1 MAEFQV
7 SSCAYV
13 KMLLHAAKYPHNA
26 VNGVLLAEKDRPDG
40 KMWKV
45 VDAIP
50 LFHISLYLSP
60 MAEIALVHV
69 DELASARNLK
79 VVGYYCAHENLNN
92 NGIDGVPG
100 VRVAEKIAEHFPSAC
115 LLVVGSITYPFISL
129 FLMSFHPFADQQRI
143 GLQVGGQTR
152 NQYVA
157 THRRSMG

>member
-1 MAEFQV
+1 MTDFQV

-40 KMWKV
+40 KTWRV

-50 LFHISLYLSP
+50 LFHISLYLAP

-69 DELASARNLK
+69 DELAATRNLK

-92 NGIDGVPG
+92 NGVEGAPG
-100 VRVAEKIAEHFPSAC
+100 IKVADKIAEHFPNAC
-115 LLVVGSITYPFISL
+115 LLVVSVKGILSLPPFITPL
-129 FLMSFHPFADQQRI
+129 SFRSTI
-143 GLQVGGQTR
+143 
-152 NQYVA
+152 NWC
-157 THRRSMG
+157 RRWPTDLR